1 MRFQDQTP
9 APTDRIVYASARLTI
24 GAFRCPVGH
33 PRFHDSGPAEGDIF
47 VFPRTRVTIQHA
59 GARSFV
65 ADPRTVTFYN
75 KGQVYRRDVVSPDGD
90 RCDWFRVERSLLLET
105 IRELD
110 SRTESHP
117 ERPFRFSHGP
127 SEAATYLAQRELFLR
142 LASHVPMDPL
152 GVEEIVAE
160 LLARVLRQ
168 TYRALKRIVPAD
180 REARL
185 AEAEIAE
192 RARFAL
198 AKHYD
203 EPISLGSLAA
213 ACGVSHVRLCR
224 AFRKWTGTTLH
235 AYRDQLRLR
244 AALEHL
250 ASPGT
255 DLTDLALSLGYSSH
269 SHFSANFRAAFGMT
283 PSDARRRAT
292 AKTLG
297 TLLTS
302 DRRPS
307 RSS

>member
-1 MRFQDQTP
+1 M
-9 APTDRIVYASARLTI
+9 
-24 GAFRCPVGH
+24 
-33 PRFHDSGPAEGDIF
+33 
-47 VFPRTRVTIQHA
+47 
-59 GARSFV
+59 
-65 ADPRTVTFYN
+65 
-75 KGQVYRRDVVSPDGD
+75 
-90 RCDWFRVERSLLLET
+90 
-105 IRELD
+105 
-110 SRTESHP
+110 
-117 ERPFRFSHGP
+117 
-127 SEAATYLAQRELFLR
+127 
-142 LASHVPMDPL
+142 
-152 GVEEIVAE
+152 
-160 LLARVLRQ
+160 
-168 TYRALKRIVPAD
+168 
-180 REARL
+180 
-185 AEAEIAE
+185 
-192 RARFAL
+192 
-198 AKHYD
+198 
-203 EPISLGSLAA
+203 
-213 ACGVSHVRLCR
+213 SHVRLCR